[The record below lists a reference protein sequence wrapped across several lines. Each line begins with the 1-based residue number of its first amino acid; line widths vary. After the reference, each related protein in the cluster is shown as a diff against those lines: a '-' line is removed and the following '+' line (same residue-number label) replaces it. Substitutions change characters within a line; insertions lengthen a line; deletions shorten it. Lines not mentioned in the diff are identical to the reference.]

1 MQGSAE
7 ACWMAQ
13 LNFCGLDLLGGRG
26 SRAAGWWLNSNLL
39 VLKAERLIKQAFLDR
54 TIEVAVAWLSS
65 HV

>member
-1 MQGSAE
+1 
-7 ACWMAQ
+7 MAQ

-39 VLKAERLIKQAFLDR
+39 VLKAERLINQAFLDS
-54 TIEVAVAWLSS
+54 TIEVAVAGLSS